1 MSRFFR
7 LASIMVLA
15 CGGIARSQE
24 GPKFK
29 PVILPDS
36 VHYVQDFT
44 EDKLVG
50 TMVFDNFV
58 ITTEIG
64 RGSPPSVASK
74 KLTYALQ
81 TESTTEASV
90 KTIIRGFVA
99 TQGSGSAALLIHAG
113 GKSTLV
119 DWDKAT
125 AGAKATPRDAN
136 SKTWK
141 GALARA
147 KEEGLTVGDRP
158 DRSSDFLAVIDTPV
172 PAGQPLQTTVFLLVD
187 RLVGNDSD
195 AFLSIDSIDFV
206 ISPAEASKTKK
217 P

>member
-1 MSRFFR
+1 MSRFFL
-7 LASIMVLA
+7 LASIIVLEF
-15 CGGIARSQE
+15 GGIAHSQE

-29 PVILPDS
+29 PVTLPDAI
-36 VHYVQDFT
+36 HYVQNFS

-50 TMVFDNFV
+50 AMVFDNFV

-64 RGSPPSVASK
+64 RGSLPSVVSK

-81 TESTTEASV
+81 TESTKQASV

-99 TQGSGSAALLIHAG
+99 TNGTGSATLLVHAG
-113 GKSTLV
+113 GKSTLI
-119 DWDKAT
+119 DLDKAT
-125 AGAKATPRDAN
+125 TEAKATPRDVN
-136 SKTWK
+136 SKEWK
-141 GALARA
+141 GALKRA
-147 KEEGLTVGDRP
+147 QEEGLTVGDRP

-195 AFLSIDSIDFV
+195 AFLSIDSIEFV